1 MQGRQ
6 STLRIQMNEPTRTTL
21 QKWLSCRKTPAGLAR
36 RARAMLLLAEGR
48 TYISTARQVG
58 LAECHI
64 RKWAKRF
71 LEQGVVGLSE
81 KPRPGRL
88 PLFAPEVAL
97 HVVKFACERASSR
110 RSLALALGLC

>member
-6 STLRIQMNEPTRTTL
+6 STLRIQMSESTRATL
-21 QKWLSCRKTPAGLAR
+21 QKWLSRRKTPVGLAK

-48 TYISTARQVG
+48 TSISIARQIG
-58 LAECHI
+58 LAECHV

-71 LEQGVVGLSE
+71 IEQGVVGLSE

-97 HVVKFACERASSR
+97 HVVKFAWCMT
-110 RSLALALGLC
+110 